1 MLNPLA
7 RLGGLIPARG
17 EPVTLVILTH
27 RTILWPGSLVCQIL
41 AKGPGVGQNG
51 LLVAAKIIRLRYAGT
66 RTGCGATLLAAT
78 KAWWDADVRC
88 VTCVNCASANGSDA
102 DPAEPPAAV
111 EVAPPQVA
119 PVPTHAGQAGAS
131 AQREYEKRRQRRE
144 TKIDERWGRFA
155 GVVKFLSDDPQ
166 STRAWA
172 KGSEGER
179 RLAESLTKR
188 VGDRAVLF
196 HDCKVPKTR
205 GNIDHIA
212 IAASGV
218 WVIDAKTYKGMVE
231 RRDKGGWFTADFRL
245 YVNGRDR
252 TKLAE
257 GLGGQVEAV
266 RHALAGADVPV
277 HAALCFID
285 AEWKLFAKPFQLHD
299 AWITWGQKLA
309 EMIAADGPLNEID
322 VMQVA
327 DRLATALP
335 PMLTAR

>member
-1 MLNPLA
+1 M
-7 RLGGLIPARG
+7 
-17 EPVTLVILTH
+17 
-27 RTILWPGSLVCQIL
+27 
-41 AKGPGVGQNG
+41 
-51 LLVAAKIIRLRYAGT
+51 AAKIIRLRYAGT
-66 RTGCGATLLAAT
+66 CTGCGATLPAAT
-78 KAWWDADVRC
+78 NAWWDADVRS
-88 VTCVNCASANGSDA
+88 VTCVNCASGSGSAAN
-102 DPAEPPAAV
+102 PAEPPPAV
-111 EVAPPQVA
+111 EVAPPQV
-119 PVPTHAGQAGAS
+119 VPASTPMHVGQAGAS
-131 AQREYEKRRQRRE
+131 AQREYEKRHQRRE
-144 TKIDERWGRFA
+144 ARIDQRWGRFA

-188 VGDRAVLF
+188 VGDRAVLL
-196 HDCKVPKTR
+196 HDCKAPKTR

-231 RRDKGGWFTADFRL
+231 RRDKGGWFKTDFRL

-257 GLGGQVEAV
+257 GLGWQVEAV
-266 RHALAGADVPV
+266 RSALAGADVSV

-309 EMIAADGPLNEID
+309 EMIAADGPLSEVD
-322 VMQVA
+322 VMHVA

-335 PMLTAR
+335 PMVPAT